1 MAGLRLTTELP
12 CVSQDATK
20 AAEITSKSHKLNLQ
34 KVATLRNNTP
44 KLLLQVGLQQ
54 FVGIIDDVDYNK

>member
-12 CVSQDATK
+12 RVSRDETK

-44 KLLLQVGLQQ
+44 QCLLQVGLQR
-54 FVGIIDDVDYNK
+54 FVGIIDDVEYNK